1 MDELNEL
8 ENEGYEPSPE
18 DFIDHEEDLKEI
30 QKQKVRK
37 EKRMKR
43 LAMVI
48 TAVLLFQVFAVFFST
63 YTLDVIKFL
72 RTSYRLSQLEE
83 VQFYKEAV
91 VTIQG
96 DRSRGTGFTVSEDG
110 LIITNHHVIE
120 NQNQITV
127 VFQKGERMKATVVQ
141 ANPDYDIALLQV
153 DATGL
158 PYLELNEATGII
170 KEPIIVIGN
179 PLSFTQIANE
189 GYVLE
194 NGEQLLISAPIYR
207 GNSGSPVIN
216 TKGEVVGVVYAKRK
230 ASEYGGK
237 SVGIA
242 TPIEKVLEVLN
253 E

>member
-1 MDELNEL
+1 M
-8 ENEGYEPSPE
+8 
-18 DFIDHEEDLKEI
+18 
-30 QKQKVRK
+30 
-37 EKRMKR
+37 
-43 LAMVI
+43 
-48 TAVLLFQVFAVFFST
+48 
-63 YTLDVIKFL
+63 DVIKFL